1 MKLKVKDG
9 ADSCKA
15 GKFGTVKEINFEA
28 GYVVLSFYSKL
39 WNEVT
44 FLYTFEEVE
53 NYASED

>member
-39 WNEVT
+39 GDEIT
-44 FLYTFEEVE
+44 FRYTFEEVE
-53 NYASED
+53 NYASEY